1 MSEPIRFRFWVRR
14 GPGDDPNFSIRFD
27 VRHGKGLLRVARPGV
42 LVDPPAR
49 QSGYEERLTPAQV
62 RASRFLHIWD
72 SGRKR
77 QGYVL
82 SRLSD
87 EILLTLPVERWV
99 ELGMESD
106 GGFYWLVPRTDEP
119 EPYLDSLEHPEPV
132 GDDETENGQPTNPED
147 ESELTSPQADID
159 EPPVGG
165 LSGGFDRATTLIRH
179 LRRQHGRDLERI
191 QALDQRV
198 HDLEKKL
205 EAARKRE
212 VQLRTRVARYQR
224 RLKARESVQQK

>member
-1 MSEPIRFRFWVRR
+1 MSDSNRFRFWVRR
-14 GPGDDPNFSIRFD
+14 GSGDDPTFSVRFD
-27 VRHGKGLLRVARPGV
+27 VRNGKGLLRVARPGV

-49 QSGYEERLTPAQV
+49 QSGFEERLTPAQV

-87 EILLTLPVERWV
+87 ELLLPLAPERWV
-99 ELGMESD
+99 ELGIESD
-106 GGFYWLVPRTDEP
+106 GGFSWLVPRTDEP
-119 EPYLDSLEHPEPV
+119 EPYDSVEPSEPQN
-132 GDDETENGQPTNPED
+132 DDPTESGEPTNPD
-147 ESELTSPQADID
+147 GGAAP
-159 EPPVGG
+159 PPVNFT
-165 LSGGFDRATTLIRH
+165 GGFGRATTLIRH
-179 LRRQHGRDLERI
+179 LRRQNGRDQEKI
-191 QALDQRV
+191 QALEQRV

-224 RLKARESVQQK
+224 RLKARESVTQK

>member
-14 GPGDDPNFSIRFD
+14 GPGDDPTFSVRFD

-99 ELGMESD
+99 ELGMEND

-119 EPYLDSLEHPEPV
+119 EPYQDSTEAPESVLD
-132 GDDETENGQPTNPED
+132 DNTEAHATNPEED
-147 ESELTSPQADID
+147 SELTSPGQE
-159 EPPVGG
+159 EPPVAG
-165 LSGGFDRATTLIRH
+165 LAGGFDRATTLIRH

-224 RLKARESVQQK
+224 RLKARESVRQK

>member
-1 MSEPIRFRFWVRR
+1 MSEPIRFRFWVRCS
-14 GPGDDPNFSIRFD
+14 PGDDPNFSIRFD
-27 VRHGKGLLRVARPGV
+27 LRHGKGLLRVARPGV

-49 QSGYEERLTPAQV
+49 QSGYEEGLTPAQV

-99 ELGMESD
+99 ELGSESD
-106 GGFYWLVPRTDEP
+106 GGFFWLVPRTDEP
-119 EPYLDSLEHPEPV
+119 EPYSDSLEAPEH
-132 GDDETENGQPTNPED
+132 GEQASDDVTTKIED
-147 ESELTSPQADID
+147 ESKLTSPQVEQE

-165 LSGGFDRATTLIRH
+165 LAGGFDRATTLIRH
-179 LRRQHGRDLERI
+179 LRRQHRRDLEQI
-191 QALDQRV
+191 QALDKRAE
-198 HDLEKKL
+198 DLEEKL
-205 EAARKRE
+205 DQARMGE
-212 VQLRTRVARYQR
+212 VQLRAQVARYER